1 MADNA
6 ATLEHL
12 RTEVAK
18 DLRTTRAI
26 AKRLRLFE
34 RIAIWLTIGLNLLVF
49 VVGGSAAID
58 KQKLLSAVPWPRLCG
73 SLAILSGVA
82 AVLMGLRDAFRLGDK
97 LRRAIDCSGRLKMI
111 ELEFLP
117 AEPDLKWILQQY
129 GAVRKEYEE
138 LLA

>member
-12 RTEVAK
+12 RTEVTR
-18 DLRTTRAI
+18 DLRTTRTVAR
-26 AKRLRLFE
+26 RLRLFE

-49 VVGGSAAID
+49 VLGGSAAID
-58 KQKLLSAVPWPRLCG
+58 KQKLLASVPWPRLCG
-73 SLAILSGVA
+73 GLAVLSGVA
-82 AVLMGLRDAFRLGDK
+82 ALLMGLRDAFRISDK
-97 LRRAIDCSGRLKMI
+97 LRRAVDCSGRLKMI

-138 LLA
+138 LLV